1 MQIVT
6 VLTQKPGEGS
16 VGVACNVAASGPR
29 SHQRFGAR
37 AYRYRPYCGRQD
49 QAGLAGLVHQES
61 ALVRHQ
67 QSEEPKGICV
77 LLRVGDPVGDG
88 TRCEIWTNHFRTVH
102 AKELG
107 KP

>member
-37 AYRYRPYCGRQD
+37 AYRCRPYCGRQD
-49 QAGLAGLVHQES
+49 QAGLAVLVHQECV
-61 ALVRHQ
+61 LVPIRKAR
-67 QSEEPKGICV
+67 SRRASV

-88 TRCEIWTNHFRTVH
+88 TRCEIWTNHFRAVH

>member
-37 AYRYRPYCGRQD
+37 AYQLPALLWSSGSGGASRVSSSRVRPGP
-49 QAGLAGLVHQES
+49 HQE
-61 ALVRHQ
+61 
-67 QSEEPKGICV
+67 SEEPKGICV

-88 TRCEIWTNHFRTVH
+88 TRCEIWTNHFRAVH